1 LQLIAVTGRVAPTP
15 RQAIP
20 LQGSDTGGAAD
31 FLEVKLEVKL
41 TAGEQR

>member
-1 LQLIAVTGRVAPTP
+1 LQSPGGWHATP